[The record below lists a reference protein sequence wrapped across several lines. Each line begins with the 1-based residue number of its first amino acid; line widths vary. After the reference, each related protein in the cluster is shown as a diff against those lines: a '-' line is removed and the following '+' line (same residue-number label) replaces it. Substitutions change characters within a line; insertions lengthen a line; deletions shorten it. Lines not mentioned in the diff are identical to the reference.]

1 MSKTTKGWL
10 IAATLLTVIGCILM
24 GGVMI
29 MLKWEFSKLSTVTY
43 ETNEYTVN
51 EAFQGLSITSETAD
65 IELVP
70 SENGKVSVVCH
81 EQTNQKHTVAVENG
95 TLVVRLNDTRKWYEY
110 IGIHFGTPCITVYLP
125 AGDYGALT
133 IKESTGDIKIPE
145 NFIFERV
152 DVTASTGDV
161 TVQASATDAIRVKTD
176 TGSIRTEKLSA
187 KALDLAVSTGKVTLS
202 QITCEGDISIKVSTG
217 KTELRDVT
225 CRSLASSGSTG
236 RLSLHN
242 VIAADAFS
250 IRRSTGDVRFDH
262 CDAASIFVETDTGD
276 ISGTLLTAKR
286 FVAETSTGNVRVPQ
300 TDSGGKCEIHTTT
313 GDITI
318 AIP

>member
-1 MSKTTKGWL
+1 MSKITKGWL
-10 IAATLLTVIGCILM
+10 IGATLLTVIGCILM
-24 GGVMI
+24 GSVMI
-29 MLKWEFSKLSTVTY
+29 MLKWDFFKLSTITY
-43 ETNEYTVN
+43 ETNEHTID
-51 EAFQGLSITSETAD
+51 EAFQGLSITSDTAD
-65 IELVP
+65 IELVS